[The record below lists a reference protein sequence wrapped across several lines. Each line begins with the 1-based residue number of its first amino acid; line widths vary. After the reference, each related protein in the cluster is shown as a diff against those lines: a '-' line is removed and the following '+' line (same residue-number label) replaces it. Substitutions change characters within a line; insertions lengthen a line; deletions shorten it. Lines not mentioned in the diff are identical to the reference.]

1 MLHVDSDDP
10 EYVRQM
16 MRPVEVK
23 EDVRQMEER
32 KRVKLVLHSRAFR
45 DELEELVIE
54 QLSTGSIHAAG
65 SLSIQQLSDI
75 MQPRVQSSTVG
86 RGKGQIICVFKGPI
100 LALKIGISLRFQ
112 LH

>member
-1 MLHVDSDDP
+1 MVAVLVMMMIMMVMVMMMLIADSDDP
-10 EYVRQM
+10 EYLRQS

-54 QLSTGSIHAAG
+54 QLSGSSSANVSG
-65 SLSIQQLSDI
+65 SLSLQQLSDFA
-75 MQPRVQSSTVG
+75 QPRVQSSTTG
-86 RGKGQIICVFKGPI
+86 RGMIDAVI
-100 LALKIGISLRFQ
+100 AT
-112 LH
+112 

>member
-54 QLSTGSIHAAG
+54 QLSTGSIAAG

-75 MQPRVQSSTVG
+75 MQPRVQPSTVG
-86 RGKGQIICVFKGPI
+86 RGKGLFSGPV
-100 LALKIGISLRFQ
+100 LTLKTGFSLSFQ
-112 LH
+112 LL